1 MKYLCFLKEF
11 NMNQIITFGEVLMRI
26 SPRGN
31 KKFIQSNN
39 VEFYFGGTEVNVG
52 ISIANF
58 GGNVKHI
65 SCISDDFIGDTAISY
80 LRKFDVSTSAIVR
93 SKRPLGVYF
102 LEVGAVMR
110 PSSISYN
117 RSHSSFSEIQ
127 PEMVDWEKAL
137 KKGKWFHWT
146 GITPALNRGSQQT
159 LLEGLKLARAK
170 GMQVSADPTYR
181 SGLWKYGENPKEIL
195 TELVNYSTI
204 FIGGV
209 NEINE
214 LLDTDFSFSNEDFIE
229 ASKQLME
236 KFPSIEK
243 VFDKIRTS
251 INSSWHKIRARMWNG
266 KEFKETQDLDITHI
280 IDRIGTG
287 DAYAAG
293 IIHGLQKF
301 DDYKA
306 MEFGSA
312 ACAIKHTY
320 MGDVN
325 YATEKD
331 VINIL
336 EGNTT
341 GRLKR

>member
-1 MKYLCFLKEF
+1 
-11 NMNQIITFGEVLMRI
+11 MNQIITFGEVLMRI

-65 SCISDDFIGDTAISY
+65 SCISDDFIGNTAISY
-80 LRKFDVSTSAIVR
+80 LNKFDLDTTAIVR
-93 SKRPLGVYF
+93 SSRPLGVYF
-102 LEVGAVMR
+102 LEVGAVIR

-117 RSHSSFSEIQ
+117 RSHSSFSEIK
-127 PEMVDWEKAL
+127 PEMVDWEKSL
-137 KKGKWFHWT
+137 ENGKWFHWT
-146 GITPALNRGSQQT
+146 GITPALNKGSQQT
-159 LLEGLKLARAK
+159 LLEGLKLARKK
-170 GMQVSADPTYR
+170 GLQVSADPTYR
-181 SGLWKYGENPKEIL
+181 SGLWKYGENPREIL
-195 TELVNYSTI
+195 SEMIEYSTI
-204 FIGGV
+204 FIGGI

-214 LLDTDFSFSNEDFIE
+214 LLETEYTYSNEDFIA

-236 KFPSIEK
+236 TYPSIEK

-266 KEFKETQDLDITHI
+266 VEFRETEDIDITHVV
-280 IDRIGTG
+280 DRIGTG
-287 DAYAAG
+287 DAFAAG
-293 IIHGLQKF
+293 LIHGLQKF
-301 DDYKA
+301 DDFKA
-306 MEFGSA
+306 IQFASA

-320 MGDVN
+320 LGDVN
-325 YATEKD
+325 YANEEE
-331 VINIL
+331 VVSIL

>member
-1 MKYLCFLKEF
+1 
-11 NMNQIITFGEVLMRI
+11 MNQIITFGEVLMRI
-26 SPRGN
+26 SPPGN

-39 VEFYFGGTEVNVG
+39 IEFYFGGTELNVG

-58 GGNVKHI
+58 GGDVKHI
-65 SCISDDFIGDTAISY
+65 SCVSDDFIGDTAISF

-93 SKRPLGVYF
+93 SGRPLGVYF

-110 PSSISYN
+110 ASSISYN

-127 PEMVDWEKAL
+127 PEMVDWEKSL
-137 KKGKWFHWT
+137 IKGKWFHWT
-146 GITPALNRGSQQT
+146 GITPALCKGGYET
-159 LLEGLKLARAK
+159 LKEGLILAQKK
-170 GMQVSADPTYR
+170 GMGISADPTYR
-181 SGLWKYGENPKEIL
+181 SGLWKWGGIPKDIL
-195 TELVNYSTI
+195 SELVNYSTV

-214 LLDTDFSFSNEDFIE
+214 LLDTNFSYSNEDFIA

-236 KFPSIEK
+236 KYPTIEK

-280 IDRIGTG
+280 VDRIGTG
-287 DAYAAG
+287 DAFAAG

-301 DDYKA
+301 DDYKT

-320 MGDVN
+320 LGDIN
-325 YATEKD
+325 YANEKE
-331 VINIL
+331 VISIL

>member
-1 MKYLCFLKEF
+1 
-11 NMNQIITFGEVLMRI
+11 MNQIITFGEVLMRI
-26 SPRGN
+26 SPPGN
-31 KKFIQSNN
+31 KKFIQSNQ
-39 VEFYFGGTEVNVG
+39 VEFYFGGTELNVG
-52 ISIANF
+52 ISVANF
-58 GGNVKHI
+58 GQDVKHI
-65 SCISDDFIGDTAISY
+65 SCVSDDFIGDTAISF

-93 SKRPLGVYF
+93 SSRPLGVYF

-127 PEMVDWEKAL
+127 PEMVNWEKSL

-146 GITPALNRGSQQT
+146 GITPALCKGGYET
-159 LLEGLKLARAK
+159 LKEGLILAKKK
-170 GMQVSADPTYR
+170 GMGISADPTYR
-181 SGLWKYGENPKEIL
+181 SGLWKWGGIPKEVL
-195 TELVNYSTI
+195 SELVNYSTV

-214 LLDTDFSFSNEDFIE
+214 LLETNYSYSNEDFIE

-236 KFPSIEK
+236 TYPTIEK

-266 KEFKETQDLDITHI
+266 KEFKETLDLDITHI
-280 IDRIGTG
+280 VDRIGTG
-287 DAYAAG
+287 DAFAAG

-306 MEFGSA
+306 MQFGSA

-320 MGDVN
+320 LGDIN
-325 YATEKD
+325 YANEKE
-331 VINIL
+331 VMSIL

-341 GRLKR
+341 GRLQR